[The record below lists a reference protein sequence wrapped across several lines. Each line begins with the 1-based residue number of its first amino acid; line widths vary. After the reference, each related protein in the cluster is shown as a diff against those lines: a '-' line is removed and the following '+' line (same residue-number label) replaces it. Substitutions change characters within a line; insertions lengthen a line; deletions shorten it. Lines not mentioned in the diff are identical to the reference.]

1 MPSTKVKIYQD
12 ALKSIEDVLLLS
24 DEEDLSKEEMIV
36 QLKDVLANTLDRI
49 DFVDEQQEMF
59 LSSFSHW

>member
-1 MPSTKVKIYQD
+1 MPSTKVRIYQD

-36 QLKDVLANTLDRI
+36 QLEGLLTETLDKI

-59 LSSFSHW
+59 LSSFSH

>member
-36 QLKDVLANTLDRI
+36 QLEGLLTETLDKI

-59 LSSFSHW
+59 LSSFSH